1 MNLSRLLPLLLCF
14 ASLWAGPETSLK
26 LVWSDEFND
35 KEIDKKKWN
44 IGNADGVRIVDGQLS
59 LEITPGSKPMFWRGS
74 SVNTRGK

>member
-44 IGNADGVRIVDGQLS
+44 IHNSDGVRIVDGQLS
-59 LEITPGSKPMFWRGS
+59 LEVTPGSKPMFWRGA
-74 SVNTRGK
+74 RRDFQG